1 MTPERL
7 LRRFLPMA
15 LSESVIGD
23 LEEERN
29 TLGKGQAWLW
39 ARSLGVALGY
49 AWHVGPRPERRR
61 TNDARGD
68 GLMETLLRNVR
79 YGVRVLLRAPAFT
92 VVAVLTLA
100 LGIGANAAV
109 FSIVNALLIRPLPL
123 PASDR
128 LVRVLGVD
136 KDGEQQYLS
145 MPDFEDLRAQAR
157 LVEGL
162 SGFVP
167 QSANLTGRAEPQ
179 RVRAGFVSDNFFDV
193 VAVQPAIGRGF
204 LAGVDDAEGA
214 PRVCVLQHET
224 WQSLFGGDAGLG
236 ARSVLNNEPFIV
248 IGIMPGDS
256 ASPST
261 RSRCGCLITPG
272 RCTAAGAREGRRR

>member
-1 MTPERL
+1 
-7 LRRFLPMA
+7 
-15 LSESVIGD
+15 
-23 LEEERN
+23 
-29 TLGKGQAWLW
+29 
-39 ARSLGVALGY
+39 
-49 AWHVGPRPERRR
+49 
-61 TNDARGD
+61 
-68 GLMETLLRNVR
+68 METLLRNAR

-128 LVRVLGVD
+128 LVSVLGVD
-136 KDGEQQYLS
+136 KDGERQYLS

-179 RVRAGFVSDNFFDV
+179 RVRAGVRLR
-193 VAVQPAIGRGF
+193 QLLRRRGR
-204 LAGVDDAEGA
+204 AACDR
-214 PRVCVLQHET
+214 PRLP
-224 WQSLFGGDAGLG
+224 GRRGRRGRRAAGLRPAARDLAEPLRRRG
-236 ARSVLNNEPFIV
+236 GSSSAARS
-248 IGIMPGDS
+248 S
-256 ASPST
+256 STTSPS
-261 RSRCGCLITPG
+261 P
-272 RCTAAGAREGRRR
+272 